1 MYLLSVTY
9 AAIYGLTIVCSLQQA
24 MLARCKNE
32 IAECQGGI
40 CPTAGDACQWLFI
53 IIDVACRVSTS
64 SDIQSIREH
73 KT

>member
-1 MYLLSVTY
+1 MVVINRTRKAWVWTNVKLRKASTMYLLSVTY

-40 CPTAGDACQWLFI
+40 CLTAGDACQ
-53 IIDVACRVSTS
+53 
-64 SDIQSIREH
+64 
-73 KT
+73 